1 MAYLTAVFRV
11 RSRQPRLLLVNFEGS
26 AMPWPG
32 PGSQSPGAVT
42 LGQRGDIFSPGAV
55 GYDHGPDLPASS
67 RRPNRCDP
75 GIFEKRWHHSRRFL
89 TREPS
94 HIRLFL
100 DTLPGTIAHHHSLL
114 PSSRC
119 LVSLARLTAPFPHS
133 GVFSLTSDE
142 RCCRAPPI
150 PHSVSATRPQVILLE
165 DACVGSTP
173 TSVSQTA
180 RWHWAPAFAQ
190 QSLTRGR
197 ARSSLTALPSPPH
210 TQTRPKGIDKGGNAR
225 NWALL

>member
-1 MAYLTAVFRV
+1 VGWGKAGGGGKGGGDGGEAVSTQIPWVLMAYLTAVFRV

-150 PHSVSATRPQVILLE
+150 ACRQLDHKSSVL
-165 DACVGSTP
+165 
-173 TSVSQTA
+173 
-180 RWHWAPAFAQ
+180 
-190 QSLTRGR
+190 SLPFGRRVRGFN
-197 ARSSLTALPSPPH
+197 S
-210 TQTRPKGIDKGGNAR
+210 D
-225 NWALL
+225 